1 VARTVVVPRGMFVE
15 FPVEEIEQSISDRFE
30 QQVERFPDRIAV
42 KTGAAELTYAELDD
56 WANRIASA
64 ILARRG
70 EKPEPVGLLLEQGVS
85 SIAAI
90 LGVLKAGKIYVPLDP
105 TYPQARL
112 AKMLDWAGAGLLAT
126 DSLNTGLAAS
136 LIRDDGNLL
145 VVDRLGNPGDGER
158 PDLRVSP
165 DAVAY
170 IFFTSGSTGEP
181 KGVFDSH
188 RNVLHNIRRYTN
200 ALTIGPEDRL
210 TLLQSCAFSGSVSSL
225 FCALLNGAAVFP
237 FKVGEEG
244 AGRLAELLVQQR
256 LTMYHSVP
264 AIFRSFLIG
273 GARFPEIRIVRLEGD
288 RASSLDVELYRR
300 HFDPACVLANGLGT
314 TETGLCRQFLIDA
327 NTQVGDGILPVGYPV
342 TDMDVMLLDDDDG
355 QVEAGKRGEIA
366 VRSRYLAL
374 GYWRRP
380 DLTNA
385 AFQPD
390 PDGGPERIYRTGDL
404 GRLHGDGCLDYL
416 ARKDFQPK
424 VRGHRVDTADVE
436 SALIAVEGVRDAV
449 VATREN
455 ARAEPELVAYVVP
468 AGATPLD
475 AGALRTALADALPR
489 HLIPTRFLQLD
500 ALPLDNAGKVDRRG
514 LPPPEEIARE
524 RAGRGPH
531 DSLEQQLVGIW
542 QEVLELGPIGV
553 DESILDLGGDS
564 LAAAVIVARVEN
576 ETGWRL
582 TPAQLFEHSTVA
594 SLADALRTD
603 HRGTIS
609 PLRAINPHGSL
620 PPLFLVHDLMG
631 EVARYADIARHLG
644 DDQPVWGLECT
655 TDSDSIELM
664 AARYLTEIRRI
675 QPSGPY
681 RLGGWCFGG
690 VVAFEM
696 AHQLRANGEEVAFLA
711 LIGISAWDFPQLV
724 APSAWRRY
732 QLSNG
737 RGLQARAR
745 FHLSA
750 ARAMSTREGTNYLV
764 RKIIRLAP
772 RLQTGTSQRLAS
784 LLRRPRHPDSRSGL
798 SRRRQAFARYIAL
811 PYPGRVVLILA
822 AEETAGYSSDPASD
836 WRRLGTAGVD
846 IIELPGNHD
855 EILAEPHAQELAD
868 RLRELLLATGGDLD
882 AASYS

>member
-1 VARTVVVPRGMFVE
+1 VIGTRVVPRGMFVE
-15 FPVEEIEQSISDRFE
+15 FPIEEIERSISDRFE
-30 QQVERFPDRIAV
+30 RQVDRFSDRIAV
-42 KTGAAELTYAELDD
+42 KAGAAELTYAELDD

-70 EKPEPVGLLLEQGVS
+70 EEPEPIGLLLEQGAS

-112 AKMLDWAGAGLLAT
+112 AQMLDWVGARLVVT
-126 DSLNTGLAAS
+126 DSLNAELAGS
-136 LIRDDGNLL
+136 LVGDGRLL
-145 VVDRLGNPGDGER
+145 VVDHLGNPGDGER
-158 PDLRVSP
+158 PGLRVSP
-165 DAVAY
+165 DTVAY

-200 ALTIGPEDRL
+200 ALTIGPDDRL

-237 FKVGEEG
+237 FKVSEEG
-244 AGRLAELLVQQR
+244 PGRLAELLVEQR

-273 GARFPEIRIVRLEGD
+273 GGQFPDLRVIRLEGD

-300 HFDPACVLANGLGT
+300 HFDTACVLANGLGT

-327 NTQVGDGILPVGYPV
+327 NTELEDGILPVGYPV
-342 TDMDVMLLDDDDG
+342 TDMQVVLLDDDG
-355 QVEAGKRGEIA
+355 APVEPGKRGEIA

-385 AFQPD
+385 AFAPD
-390 PDGGPERIYRTGDL
+390 PDGGPERTYRTGDM
-404 GRLHGDGCLDYL
+404 GRLRPDGCLDYL
-416 ARKDFQPK
+416 ARKDFQLK

-436 SALIAVEGVRDAV
+436 SALIAVDGVRDAV

-468 AGATPLD
+468 VDATPLD
-475 AGALRTALADALPR
+475 TGVLRAALAHALPR

-500 ALPLDNAGKVDRRG
+500 ALPLNDAGKVDRRA
-514 LPPPEEIARE
+514 LPPPDEILRE
-524 RAGRGPH
+524 RAGRGPR
-531 DSLEQQLVGIW
+531 DPLEQRLVRIW
-542 QEVLELGPIGV
+542 QEVFELSPIGV
-553 DESILDLGGDS
+553 DQSILDLGGDS
-564 LAAAVIVARVEN
+564 LAAAVIVARVET

-582 TPAQLFEHSTVA
+582 TPAELFEHSTVA

-603 HRGTIS
+603 ERRAIS
-609 PLRAINPHGSL
+609 PLVAINLHGTL

-631 EVARYADIARHLG
+631 EVARYADLARHLG

-655 TDSDSIELM
+655 TDADSIELM
-664 AARYLTEIRRI
+664 ATHYLTEIRRI

-681 RLGGWCFGG
+681 RLGGWCFGA

-696 AHQLRANGEEVAFLA
+696 AHQLRAGGEQVALLA
-711 LIGISAWDFPQLV
+711 LIGISAYDFPRLV
-724 APSAWRRY
+724 APSALRRY
-732 QLSNG
+732 QLSNR
-737 RGLQARAR
+737 RGLRARAR
-745 FHLSA
+745 FHLPAAGGMSA
-750 ARAMSTREGTNYLV
+750 REGTTYLA
-764 RKIIRLAP
+764 RKIIR
-772 RLQTGTSQRLAS
+772 RAS
-784 LLRRPRHPDSRSGL
+784 LRPRRRPDGRRAL
-798 SRRRQAFARYIAL
+798 SRRQEAFARYIAQ
-811 PYPGRVVLILA
+811 PYPGRVLLILA
-822 AEETAGYSSDPASD
+822 DEETAGYSSDPVSD
-836 WRRLGTAGVD
+836 WRRLGTAAVD
-846 IIELPGNHD
+846 VLELPGNHD
-855 EILAEPHAQELAD
+855 AILAEPYVQELAD
-868 RLRELLLATGGDLD
+868 KLRKLL
-882 AASYS
+882 